1 MKTMPSVT
9 QEQITTLVKLQKIEI
24 ESSSIKE
31 QLSTV
36 DQRIE
41 VLAKKLLDFNQTI
54 EEQKSLI
61 NELNEKYRSY
71 ESDLQMHLDGI
82 KKSEAKLTSVKTNK
96 EYQSSLKE
104 IDDLKSM
111 NSKIEDDMIEF
122 LDRIEEAENL
132 LKAKTAE
139 FSELESQIK
148 AEKEIIQKEAEE
160 GSHRLENLDAEW
172 KTFSDDIET
181 EILAI
186 YNQIKENQAY
196 KIGIVAVKDAVCQ
209 GCHMNIP
216 PQMYNE
222 LQRGDSLKRCPIC
235 ERIIYWK
242 DQNKRSE

>member
-1 MKTMPSVT
+1 MPSVT
-9 QEQITTLVKLQKIEI
+9 QEQITSLVKLQKIEI
-24 ESSSIKE
+24 ETSSIKK

-41 VLAKKLLDFNQTI
+41 VLDKKLLDFNQTI

-61 NELNEKYRSY
+61 NELNEKYRTY
-71 ESDLQMHLDGI
+71 ESDLQMHLDRI
-82 KKSEAKLTSVKTNK
+82 KKSEAKLSSVKTNK

-104 IDDLKSM
+104 IDDLENI

-122 LDRIEEAENL
+122 LDRIEEAENV
-132 LKAKTAE
+132 LKAKTTE
-139 FSELESQIK
+139 FSELETQMK
-148 AEKEIIQKEAEE
+148 TEKEIIQKEAEE
-160 GSHRLENLDAEW
+160 GRHRLGNLDAEW
-172 KTFSDDIET
+172 ETVSGDIEA
-181 EILAI
+181 EVLAT

-222 LQRGDSLKRCPIC
+222 LQRGDSLKRCPLC

-242 DQNKRSE
+242 DQN

>member
-1 MKTMPSVT
+1 MPSVT
-9 QEQITTLVKLQKIEI
+9 QEQITSLVKLQKIEI
-24 ESSSIKE
+24 ETSSIKK

-41 VLAKKLLDFNQTI
+41 VLDKKLLDFNQTI

-61 NELNEKYRSY
+61 NELNEKYRTY
-71 ESDLQMHLDGI
+71 ESDLQMHLDRR
-82 KKSEAKLTSVKTNK
+82 KKSEAKLSSVKTNK

-104 IDDLKSM
+104 IDDLENI

-122 LDRIEEAENL
+122 LDRIEEAENV
-132 LKAKTAE
+132 LKAKTTE
-139 FSELESQIK
+139 FSELEAQMK
-148 AEKEIIQKEAEE
+148 TEKEIIQKEAEE
-160 GSHRLENLDAEW
+160 GRHRLGNLDAEW
-172 KTFSDDIET
+172 ETVSGDIEA
-181 EILAI
+181 EVLAT

-222 LQRGDSLKRCPIC
+222 LQRGDSLKRCPLC

-242 DQNKRSE
+242 DQN

>member
-1 MKTMPSVT
+1 MPSVT
-9 QEQITTLVKLQKIEI
+9 QEQITSLVKLQKIEI
-24 ESSSIKE
+24 ETSSIKK

-41 VLAKKLLDFNQTI
+41 VLDKKLLDFNQTI

-61 NELNEKYRSY
+61 NELNEKYRTY
-71 ESDLQMHLDGI
+71 ESDLQMHLDRR
-82 KKSEAKLTSVKTNK
+82 KKSEAKLSSVKTNK

-104 IDDLKSM
+104 IDDLENI

-122 LDRIEEAENL
+122 LDRIEEAENV
-132 LKAKTAE
+132 LKAKTTE
-139 FSELESQIK
+139 FSELETQMK
-148 AEKEIIQKEAEE
+148 TEKEIIQKEAEE
-160 GSHRLENLDAEW
+160 GRHRLGNLDAEW
-172 KTFSDDIET
+172 ETVSGDIKAEV
-181 EILAI
+181 LAT

-222 LQRGDSLKRCPIC
+222 LQRGDSLKRCPLC

-242 DQNKRSE
+242 DQN